1 MGKKIGL
8 VVAALRAPKWD
19 TTKVLGRKPKKMI
32 AYPALAEW
40 IPAGGEFCA
49 DIPAGSDVLVWRT
62 KGRQP
67 NAGRKFVEAQLP
79 VKVGRKAPGG
89 GFVGAFYSGAWLDDG
104 DGIPE
109 DPATSDD
116 AYECT
121 GFTLTSFRVR
131 GKVDLSPVRAERL
144 RSLVP

>member
-1 MGKKIGL
+1 MS
-8 VVAALRAPKWD
+8 A
-19 TTKVLGRKPKKMI
+19 RKPPRP
-32 AYPALAEW
+32 PAATASAAAERHRN
-40 IPAGGEFCA
+40 AGHPPRGLRCPLSSATEG
-49 DIPAGSDVLVWRT
+49 DSPWGRRSGSSWPRS
-62 KGRQP
+62 GR
-67 NAGRKFVEAQLP
+67 AGRKLVEAQLP